1 MIRSIPLLRPLVA
14 LLLGASLVLDAGA
27 APACGRLCAAWQLDA
42 AASGDPQAAIDTAVA
57 AYKEEQPKRRR
68 FSGSDIAALTKAE
81 LEDSLG
87 PMRERPMR
95 DELRKDL
102 SRLLVIPATLRIS
115 QSGDEVKLD
124 EGRGGPRSFDLDEA
138 YSRVDEVGTAEI
150 SAQLKSDGFSVREKY
165 KKGRG
170 SNREAYQLEPRTDR
184 LIVTRTVSRP
194 KMPDIV
200 LRSIYRPMP

>member
-1 MIRSIPLLRPLVA
+1 MTRIHFLRRPLLA
-14 LLLGASLVLDAGA
+14 LLLGATLAVDASA
-27 APACGRLCAAWQLDA
+27 APACGRLCAAWQLDT
-42 AASGDPQAAIDTAVA
+42 AASADPQAAIDTAVA

-68 FSGSDIAALTKAE
+68 YSGSDIAALTKAE

-87 PMRERPMR
+87 PMRERPLR
-95 DELRKDL
+95 EELRKDL
-102 SRLLVIPATLRIS
+102 NRLLVIPATLRIS

-124 EGRGGPRSFDLDEA
+124 EGRGGPRSFDLDES

-150 SAQLKSDGFSVREKY
+150 SAQLRPDGFSIREKY

-184 LIVTRTVSRP
+184 LVVTRTISRP

-200 LRSIYRPMP
+200 LRSIYRPAP